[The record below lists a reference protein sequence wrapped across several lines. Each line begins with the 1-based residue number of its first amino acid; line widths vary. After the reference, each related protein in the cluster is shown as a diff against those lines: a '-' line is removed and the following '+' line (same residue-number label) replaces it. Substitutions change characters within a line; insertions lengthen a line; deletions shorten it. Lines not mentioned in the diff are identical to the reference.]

1 MPSSRIMRTVSAL
14 CLLTFVSA
22 LAGCSQAPTYVRPAV
37 PVNDDWIVRD
47 ARVAAQ
53 APIDTTWWRAF
64 QDTTLDSLIEMAY
77 RQNLPL
83 RIAGLRILE
92 ARAQLGIAVGRQWP
106 QIQAAVGSAT
116 GVGVSEHA
124 PNAFGIDHNYW
135 DYQVGFDAVWE
146 LDFWKK
152 YGNDVKAEAATYWAT
167 IANYDQAL
175 VSLSAEVART
185 YAVVR
190 TFEVLIQQARD
201 NVSLQEEGLRIAQA
215 RFRNGATSELD
226 VAQATTLL
234 ESTRASIP
242 TLESGLTQS
251 ENALSTLLGQ
261 APGTVQAVLDSG
273 RKGIPAAPPSLAVSV
288 PAELLR
294 RRPDVRS
301 AELQAMAQSS
311 RIGVAKADLYPRF
324 TLFGSIGTETSS
336 GGGIRS
342 GNSTFSNLFGAGS
355 LFYSFGPRIFWPIF
369 NYGRIK
375 NNIRVQDARLEQL
388 LVNYQDV
395 VLRAAQEVEDGLT
408 GYTKSQESVV
418 YAQNA
423 VQGAQR
429 SVDIAFVQYREGA
442 VDFQRVLDAQRSLL
456 TEQNSLA
463 RTNSSVA
470 TNLIA
475 IYKALG
481 GGWELRQGMPFVP
494 DSTRIEMERR
504 TNWGDMIQE
513 PPTHHTSDESKDSK

>member
-1 MPSSRIMRTVSAL
+1 MIRIRNWTLATPACAAL
-14 CLLTFVSA
+14 LA
-22 LAGCSQAPTYVRPAV
+22 LAFAGCSKAPNYVRPAV
-37 PVNDDWIVRD
+37 PVNEDWIVRD
-47 ARVAAQ
+47 AHLAAQ
-53 APIDTTWWRAF
+53 APIDTLWWRAF
-64 QDTTLDSLIEMAY
+64 GDPTLDSLVEMAY
-77 RQNLPL
+77 HQNLPL
-83 RIAGLRILE
+83 RISGLRILE
-92 ARAQLGIAVGRQWP
+92 ARAQLGIALGNRWP

-116 GVGVSEHA
+116 AYQVSEHA

-135 DYQVGFDAVWE
+135 DYQVGFDAIWE

-152 YGNDVKAEAATYWAT
+152 YGNEAKAEAATYWAT
-167 IANYDQAL
+167 IADYDQAL
-175 VSLSAEVART
+175 VTLTAEVART

-201 NVSLQEEGLRIAQA
+201 NATIQEEGLRISQS

-234 ESTRASIP
+234 EGTRASIP
-242 TLESGLTQS
+242 TLEGGLQQS
-251 ENALSTLLGQ
+251 QNALSTLLGQ
-261 APGTVQAVLDSG
+261 APGTVQAILDSG
-273 RKGIPAAPPSLAVSV
+273 RKGIPVAPPSVALSV

-301 AELQAMAQSS
+301 AELQAMGQSS

-342 GNSTFSNLFGAGS
+342 NNSTFSNIFGAGS
-355 LFYSFGPRIFWPIF
+355 WFYSFGPRIFWPIF

-395 VLRAAQEVEDGLT
+395 VLRAAQEVEDGLA
-408 GYTKSQESVV
+408 GYTKAQESAVFGE
-418 YAQNA
+418 NA

-429 SVDIAFVQYREGA
+429 AVDISLVQYREGA

-456 TEQNSLA
+456 AEQNSLT
-463 RTNSSVA
+463 RTNSSIA
-470 TNLIA
+470 TNLISV
-475 IYKALG
+475 YKALG
-481 GGWELRQGMPFVP
+481 GGWELRQGQPFVP

-513 PPTHHTSDESKDSK
+513 PPAHHASDGSKTN